1 MFERVLVAWDGSERA
16 RDAAEWSADRPA
28 TRSVVLL
35 HVDDG
40 VAPAPTAQ
48 DAEEAARGLRG
59 RRPGLEVRTEVVR
72 GDRESELA
80 RHRPDTMLVLGV
92 AGCDAMRFP
101 LRYGLAAR
109 LVAHAAVPV
118 ALVPSDARD
127 RHGDVVV
134 GSDGTAA
141 SEAAA
146 LVAASEAEDLRAP
159 LVEIAVRH
167 GGAVYD
173 TRPEAIRMLQQQR
186 SSVRRFLHRSARAGS
201 AAPGDAVLELA
212 VAARDAALLVLARG
226 EGGAGREPV
235 AHEIATRISAPM
247 IFVKETD
254 LPFAATA

>member
-1 MFERVLVAWDGSERA
+1 
-16 RDAAEWSADRPA
+16 
-28 TRSVVLL
+28 VLL

-40 VAPAPTAQ
+40 GPSAPSVH
-48 DAEEAARGLRG
+48 DAEEAARRLRG

-72 GDRESELA
+72 GDREQELA
-80 RHRPDTMLVLGV
+80 RPRADTMLVLGV

-101 LRYGLAAR
+101 LHYGLAAR

-118 ALVPSDARD
+118 ALVPSDARN

-167 GGAVYD
+167 AGATYD
-173 TRPEAIRMLQQQR
+173 DRPEAFRVLQQQR
-186 SSVRRFLHRSARAGS
+186 GTVRRFLRRGARAGS
-201 AAPGDAVLELA
+201 APRGDAVLELA

-235 AHEIATRISAPM
+235 AHELATRIGAPM